1 MTEAMKEGAWPK
13 WPALAIFL
21 GAFLLAA
28 WTAGDYGVTWDEPPY
43 FHASDL
49 HIAWI
54 AEFADNLVHGSTGKS
69 LDDERIQAA
78 WHWDAYH
85 VPHPPFSRIVSGV
98 THALSPPWVDKFVS
112 YRLGPA
118 LFFALL
124 AAVVYLWVTELFSW
138 PTGLFAALSV
148 GLIPNMFGFAHIA
161 VTDMPLAAMWLVT
174 AYCFWKGI
182 ENWKWSVAFGIVWG
196 LALATKFP
204 ALLIPAP
211 LLLWAHIFRR
221 DRYAN
226 NIMAMLLLSPIVM
239 IATQPYL
246 WHKPFLRILEFLY
259 EGVSRGYRPETNYP
273 VLFFGRAVYS
283 DSLPKYYTFFLTA
296 ITTPETILALT
307 LIGVVVLF
315 RDSARR
321 PAMALFGLNAL
332 FILLLGS
339 LPGAVLHDGMRQM
352 LSVYAFM
359 AALASAGFHYVA
371 QALGQRLAPVKTLE
385 SVRNVQAKAAAA
397 LAALLLIPSLVAV
410 IAYHPFEL
418 SYYNRFVGGLGGA
431 YARGLEPTY
440 FMEAITPSFLK
451 YLNERLPQNAAING
465 LFANFMLE
473 YYQQQGKLRR
483 DIKITDDKHFDYTI
497 LLNRRSI
504 VAVLDARHQLDHIK
518 EGQPPLASVALG
530 GVPLV
535 MLYEA
540 HPR

>member
-1 MTEAMKEGAWPK
+1 
-13 WPALAIFL
+13 
-21 GAFLLAA
+21 
-28 WTAGDYGVTWDEPPY
+28 
-43 FHASDL
+43 
-49 HIAWI
+49 
-54 AEFADNLVHGSTGKS
+54 
-69 LDDERIQAA
+69 
-78 WHWDAYH
+78 

-98 THALSPPWVDKFVS
+98 THALAPPGVDKFVS

-124 AAVVYLWVTELFSW
+124 AAVVYLWVAELFSR
-138 PTGLFAALSV
+138 PAGLFAALSV
-148 GLIPNMFGFAHIA
+148 GLIPNMFGFAHVA
-161 VTDMPLAAMWLVT
+161 VTDMPLAAMWFVT

-182 ENWKWSVAFGIVWG
+182 DNWKWSVAFGIVWG

-226 NIMAMLLLSPIVM
+226 NIMAMLLVSPIVM

-246 WHKPFLRILEFLY
+246 WHKPFMRILEFLY

-307 LIGVVVLF
+307 VIGVLMLF
-315 RDSARR
+315 RDRTRR
-321 PAMALFGLNAL
+321 ATLALFAINAL

-359 AALASAGFHYVA
+359 AALAGAGFYWLA
-371 QALGQRLAPVKTLE
+371 QALGRRVARVKTLG
-385 SVRNVQAKAAAA
+385 SIRNAQAKAASA
-397 LAALLLIPSLVAV
+397 LAVLLLAPPLIAV
-410 IAYHPFEL
+410 IVYHPFEL
-418 SYYNRFVGGLGGA
+418 SYYNRFVGGLAGA

-440 FMEAITPSFLK
+440 FMEAITPSFLQH
-451 YLNERLPQNAAING
+451 LNEKLPQNAAVNG

-483 DIKITDDKHFDYTI
+483 DIKIVNDEPFDYT
-497 LLNRRSI
+497 LVLNRLSALGTL
-504 VAVLDARHQLDHIK
+504 AVRRQLDHLK
-518 EGQPPLASVALG
+518 NGQPPLASVSLA